1 MRDDAFPVLRTER
14 VCLRA
19 PADEDILPLL
29 RISQDEDVMQ
39 FYGVEAY
46 KTEFEARKEVDWM
59 RRIFEEDEGI
69 RWVITLRDHPGYI
82 GDIGMDKY
90 SKKHSR
96 AELGFKLRKEYWRQ
110 GIMTEALTQVLNYGF
125 EVIGLNRIEAL
136 VDPRNE
142 VSSKLLE
149 RNGFKSEGVLREY
162 KFEKTKFIDLAMMS
176 LLKRE
181 RKNP

>member
-1 MRDDAFPVLRTER
+1 MRVNLFPVLRTER
-14 VCLRA
+14 LCLRA

-39 FYGVEAY
+39 YYGVEAY
-46 KTEFEARKEVDWM
+46 KTELEARKEVDWM
-59 RRIFEEDEGI
+59 RRVYEEDEGI
-69 RWVITLRDHPGYI
+69 RWIITLRDHPEYI

-110 GIMTEALTQVLNYGF
+110 GIMTEALTQALNYGF

-142 VSSKLLE
+142 ASSRLLE
-149 RNGFKSEGVLREY
+149 KSGFKKEGVLREY
-162 KFEKTKFIDLAMMS
+162 EFEKGEFIDLAMMS

-181 RKNP
+181 WKTS